1 MNRLYIITGSCGAG
15 KSSVI
20 PFLKRAFPAMAVHD
34 FDEVGVP
41 HNPGIAWRMN
51 ATRHWLTVAHHHIMN
66 GQSMILCGLILP
78 QEVEELHHEDFTI
91 RICLLDVIEAE
102 RAARLKKRNAARDVI
117 LDVDELYGLRKWVR
131 ESKYESTVID
141 TSATSPEDVSMKIV
155 HWIDD

>member
-1 MNRLYIITGSCGAG
+1 
-15 KSSVI
+15 
-20 PFLKRAFPAMAVHD
+20 MAVHD

-91 RICLLDVIEAE
+91 RICLLDVTEAE

-117 LDVDELYGLRKWVR
+117 LDVDELYGLRKWVQ

-141 TSATSPEDVSMKIV
+141 TSATSLEDISMKIV